1 MKYCPDCGSQI
12 EIRELE
18 GRPRAFC
25 PQCRRIHYLQ
35 LKVGAGAIIEEEGR
49 LLLLQRTQQPFAGDW
64 NLPAGYVEADES
76 PRQAVIRET
85 FEETGLQV
93 EADELVDVYFFAD
106 DPRGNGIFIV
116 YRCHITGGDLQE
128 TTEARQATFFTVKTL
143 PLNISGGGD
152 KEAVNAWKA
161 TKADLNT

>member
-1 MKYCPDCGSQI
+1 MKYCPDCGSLV
-12 EIRELE
+12 EVRELE

-106 DPRGNGIFIV
+106 DPRGNGILIV
-116 YRCHITGGDLQE
+116 YRCHIVGGKLQE
-128 TTEARQATFFTVKTL
+128 TDEGCQPTFFTPQEIPSNL
-143 PLNISGGGD
+143 SGGGH
-152 KEAVNAWKA
+152 KEAVPAWKEI
-161 TKADLNT
+161 KGK